1 MKYYKKY
8 GEDVEQVL
16 LLLVMVLIVEV
27 LANAI
32 FTVMFAIRMGSFDGA
47 GRYILEIISWPVL
60 AESIPQSGP
69 ETIAAIIGSYLL
81 AVGLVGAV
89 VRVSR

>member
-27 LANAI
+27 LANVI
-32 FTVMFAIRMGSFDGA
+32 FTVAFALRMGSFDGA
-47 GRYILEIISWPVL
+47 GRYILEIISWPFL
-60 AESIPQSGP
+60 AESIPQSSP
-69 ETIAAIIGSYLL
+69 ETVAAIVGSYLL
-81 AVGLVGAV
+81 GVGVVGLV
-89 VRVSR
+89 VRIAR